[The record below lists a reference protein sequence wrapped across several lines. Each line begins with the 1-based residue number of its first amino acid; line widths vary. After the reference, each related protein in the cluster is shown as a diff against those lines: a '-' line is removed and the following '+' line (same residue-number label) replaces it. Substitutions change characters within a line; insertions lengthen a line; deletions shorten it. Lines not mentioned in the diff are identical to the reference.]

1 MRGGLARHKA
11 QRSASVASSG
21 VPQVTQPAEPRNSI
35 CFQQWAQKR
44 CTSSTITPH
53 PAQRGGSAKSSTQW
67 AIDPMADP
75 IGISLLV
82 GPPRPPHKRRVP
94 KAMFDMEL
102 RALRR
107 DRACRTGPELF
118 LHQRAFGDCLER
130 LALIQR
136 RFHSALLIGC
146 PDPDWRRQL
155 AEFVGSVEVVEPG
168 PLFALA
174 AGAQCAVEDS
184 FEPRLGTYDLC
195 LAVGTLDTVN
205 DLPR

>member
-35 CFQQWAQKR
+35 CFQQSAQKL

-53 PAQRGGSAKSSTQW
+53 PAQRGGSAKSTTQW

-82 GPPRPPHKRRVP
+82 GP
-94 KAMFDMEL
+94 
-102 RALRR
+102 LRR
-107 DRACRTGPELF
+107 DRAWRTGAELF

-146 PDPDWRRQL
+146 PDANWRRQL